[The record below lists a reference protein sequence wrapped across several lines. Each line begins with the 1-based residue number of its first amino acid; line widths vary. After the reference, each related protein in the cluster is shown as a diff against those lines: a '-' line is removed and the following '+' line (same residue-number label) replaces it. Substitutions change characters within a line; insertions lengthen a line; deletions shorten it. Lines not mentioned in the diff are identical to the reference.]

1 MTPAVAPRRGDVALV
16 LFPFTDLSGAKLRP
30 AIVLASEAP
39 HDVIVAFVTSREVV
53 AGDSETAVLLDP
65 DDEEFRLTGLDR
77 RSTIRLARIATLSP
91 ALVRRKLGELGPATT
106 ERVEAGLR
114 AVFGI

>member
-1 MTPAVAPRRGDVALV
+1 M

-65 DDEEFRLTGLDR
+65 DDEEFRITGLDR